1 MVHAV
6 GVNYTLFSEQDL
18 GLEDSLA
25 MVLDATKA
33 GLNCSNASP
42 IHPQEAQNRGLN
54 QLGVI
59 VQVLILVQQC

>member
-1 MVHAV
+1 
-6 GVNYTLFSEQDL
+6 
-18 GLEDSLA
+18 

-33 GLNCSNASP
+33 DLNCSNASP

-59 VQVLILVQQC
+59 VQSADTRSAMLGSLGVR